1 MARSARPKTV
11 LVVDER
17 PLYRQMVARV
27 VRADRRLALADEAG
41 DGREALKLA
50 RASRPDAIVTSAFVP
65 KLAADELLRRLHSDP
80 DPPKVLIL
88 ADGPSADL
96 YDTLGQ
102 NPDSLLYKTAEADEI
117 CDEIVAMIEGDER
130 SPGRVLLER
139 ARSYALARPPLD
151 SSEVKLL
158 ELKAAG
164 MNDGQIANEMHRAK
178 RVVEEELHAIRMRL
192 GASTTTAAV
201 ARGYELGL
209 LARDRPQ

>member
-1 MARSARPKTV
+1 MAGSARPITV

-17 PLYRQMVARV
+17 PLYRQMVAWV
-27 VRADRRLALADEAG
+27 VRADRRLALADEAA

-50 RASRPDAIVTSAFVP
+50 RTSRPDAIVTAAFVP
-65 KLAADELLRRLHSDP
+65 KLAADELLRHLHGEP

-88 ADGPSADL
+88 ADSPSADL
-96 YDTLGQ
+96 YDMLGQ

-117 CDEIVAMIEGDER
+117 CDEIVAMTEDDER

-151 SSEVKLL
+151 RNEVKLL

-164 MNDGQIANEMHRAK
+164 MNDGQIAKEMHRAK
-178 RVVEEELHAIRMRL
+178 RVIEEELHAIRMRL

-201 ARGYELGL
+201 ARAYEFGL
-209 LARDRPQ
+209 LARDRHQ